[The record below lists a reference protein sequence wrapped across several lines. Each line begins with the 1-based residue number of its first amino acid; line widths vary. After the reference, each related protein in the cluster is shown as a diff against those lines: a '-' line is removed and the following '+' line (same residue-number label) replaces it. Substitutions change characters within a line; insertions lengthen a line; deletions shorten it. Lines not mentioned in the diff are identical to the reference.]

1 MRCTDL
7 NTGARVDERY
17 KSDDVVET
25 VEMNKRAVVYSYADG
40 DEHIF
45 MDNEDYSQYTFKH
58 NEVEDDMLFINEDTQ
73 GIHIILVNGAA
84 VGIELPSSVELV
96 IEETDP
102 SIKGASASART
113 KPARFASGLVI
124 QVPEYIATGDRV
136 IINTAE
142 RKYMSRA

>member
-1 MRCTDL
+1 YKMRCTDL

-96 IEETDP
+96 IEET
-102 SIKGASASART
+102 
-113 KPARFASGLVI
+113 
-124 QVPEYIATGDRV
+124 
-136 IINTAE
+136 
-142 RKYMSRA
+142 

>member
-1 MRCTDL
+1 DL

-58 NEVEDDMLFINEDTQ
+58 AEVEDDMLFINEDTQ

-113 KPARFASGLVI
+113 KPARFASGLVV
-124 QVPEYIATGDRV
+124 QVPEYIATGERV
-136 IINTAE
+136 IVNTTE
-142 RKYMSRA
+142 RKFMSRA

>member
-1 MRCTDL
+1 
-7 NTGARVDERY
+7 ARVDERY

-84 VGIELPSSVELV
+84 VGIELP
-96 IEETDP
+96 
-102 SIKGASASART
+102 
-113 KPARFASGLVI
+113 
-124 QVPEYIATGDRV
+124 
-136 IINTAE
+136 
-142 RKYMSRA
+142 